1 MLEKLYTIFKK
12 SEGVSTDTRTIQP
25 NQIFFA
31 LKGPNF
37 DGNKY
42 IEFALDKG
50 AIAVVSDDKSHSN
63 SDKVFY
69 TEDALKTLQ
78 DLANYHRKQFS
89 IPIIGLT
96 GSNGKTTTKEL
107 LSAVLRQKYNTLS
120 TFGNLNN
127 HIGVPLTLL
136 KITQEHEM
144 AVIEMGANKEGD
156 INELCVIAEPTHGL
170 ITSIGKAHLE
180 GFGSIEGV
188 KRGKSEL
195 YRFFQS
201 TEGVIF
207 INNQVEHLKELLSS
221 NANTIEFGSTD
232 TLLFVEK
239 VKTSNPLSMI
249 IKYRD
254 KCFEVSTHLF
264 GSFHQNNV
272 LYAIQAGL
280 YFDVPM
286 ELILSAISNYIPSN
300 NRSEQRLWNE
310 NTVLLDAYNANPTSM
325 LSAIDEFDKFVQGNK
340 LLLLGDMMELGSYQ
354 KEEHQNVVDFIESKQ
369 IEAVLVGEIFYKTHS
384 QNGSTKK
391 FLTLDEA
398 SAYLKEANFKKYY
411 ILVKGSRKMSLEKIF
426 Q

>member
-1 MLEKLYTIFKK
+1 MLEKLYKIFQK
-12 SEGVSTDTRTIQP
+12 SKGVSTDTRTIVF

-31 LKGPNF
+31 LRGPNF
-37 DGNKY
+37 DGNQY
-42 IEFALDKG
+42 IELALEKG
-50 AIAVVSDDKSHSN
+50 AIAVVSDDKSLSN
-63 SDKVFY
+63 NDKIFY

-78 DLANYHRKQFS
+78 ELANHHRKQFS

-107 LSAVLRQKYNTLS
+107 ISIVLKKKFNTLS

-136 KITQEHEM
+136 KISKEHEV

-156 INELCVIAEPTHGL
+156 INELSLIAEPTHGL

-195 YRFFQS
+195 YRFLDS
-201 TEGVIF
+201 NDGIIF
-207 INNQVEHLKELLSS
+207 LNNQVEHLREMVPKD
-221 NANTIEFGSTD
+221 AKVIRFGTSD
-232 TLLFVEK
+232 TSLFVEK
-239 VKTSNPLSMI
+239 IISSNPLTMSI
-249 IKYRD
+249 LYGGKS
-254 KCFEVSTHLF
+254 FEVSTHLF

-272 LYAIQAGL
+272 LYAIQIGL

-286 ELILSAISNYIPSN
+286 NMILSAILNYIPSN
-300 NRSEQRLWNE
+300 NRSEQRKWNE

-325 LSAIDEFDKFVQGNK
+325 LSAIDEFCEFIQGNK
-340 LLLLGDMMELGSYQ
+340 LLLLGDMMELGTQ
-354 KEEHQNVVDFIESKQ
+354 QQEEHQSIVDFVESKQ
-369 IEAVLVGEIFYKTHS
+369 IETILVGEIFYNTHTQS
-384 QNGSTKK
+384 KKIKK
-391 FLTLDEA
+391 FLTLNEA
-398 SAYLKEANFKKYY
+398 TDYINGANLKKYS
-411 ILVKGSRKMSLEKIF
+411 ILVKGSRKMSLEKLF

>member
-1 MLEKLYTIFKK
+1 MLEKLYNIFKK
-12 SEGVSTDTRTIQP
+12 SEGVSTDTRTIKP

-42 IEFALDKG
+42 IELALEKG
-50 AIAVVSDDKSHSN
+50 AIAVVSDDKSQSN
-63 SDKVFY
+63 NDKVFY
-69 TEDALKTLQ
+69 TENTLKTMQ
-78 DLANYHRKQFS
+78 DLANHHRKQFS

-107 LSAVLRQKYNTLS
+107 LSSVLKQKYNTLS

-136 KITQEHEM
+136 NITREHEM
-144 AVIEMGANKEGD
+144 AVIEMGANKVGD
-156 INELCVIAEPTHGL
+156 IDELSVIAEPTHGL

-195 YRFFQS
+195 YRFLQN
-201 TEGVIF
+201 TDGIIF
-207 INNQVEHLKELLSS
+207 INNQVEHLMELLPN
-221 NANTIEFGSTD
+221 NANVIEFGSSD

-239 VKTSNPLSMI
+239 VKSSNPLSMS
-249 IKYRD
+249 IKYID
-254 KCFEVSTHLF
+254 TSFEVSTHLF
-264 GSFHQNNV
+264 GSFHKNNV
-272 LYAIQAGL
+272 LYAIQTGL
-280 YFDVPM
+280 YFDVSM

-325 LSAIDEFDKFVQGNK
+325 LSAIDEFDKFVEGNK
-340 LLLLGDMMELGSYQ
+340 LLLLGDMMELGNYQ
-354 KEEHQNVVDFIESKQ
+354 LEEHQNIVDFIESKQ
-369 IEAVLVGEIFYKTHS
+369 IEAVLVGEIFYKTKS
-384 QNGSTKK
+384 NNASTKK
-391 FLTLDEA
+391 FLTLDNV
-398 SAYLKEANFKKYY
+398 STYLQESNFKKYS

>member
-1 MLEKLYTIFKK
+1 MVEELYNIFKN
-12 SEGVSTDTRTIQP
+12 SDGVSTDTRTIQP
-25 NQIFFA
+25 NQLFFA

-37 DGNKY
+37 DGNQY
-42 IEFALDKG
+42 VSLAIEKG
-50 AIAVVSDDKSHSN
+50 AIAVVSNDKSYKEN
-63 SDKVFY
+63 EKVFY

-78 DLANYHRKQFS
+78 DLANHHRKQFS
-89 IPIIGLT
+89 IPVIGLT

-107 LSAVLRQKYNTLS
+107 LSSVLKQKYHTLS

-136 KITQEHEM
+136 NITQEHEV

-156 INELCVIAEPTHGL
+156 INELSVIAEPTHGL

-195 YRFFQS
+195 YRFLQNND
-201 TEGVIF
+201 GVIF
-207 INNQVEHLKELLSS
+207 INNQLEHLKELLPN
-221 NANTIEFGSTD
+221 NANIVEFGSSD
-232 TLLFVEK
+232 TILFVEK
-239 VKTSNPLSMI
+239 VKTSNPLTMS

-254 KCFEVSTHLF
+254 KRFEVLTHLF

-272 LYAIQAGL
+272 LYAIETGL

-286 ELILSAISNYIPSN
+286 ELILTAISNYIPSN
-300 NRSEQRLWNE
+300 NRSEQLLWND
-310 NTVLLDAYNANPTSM
+310 NIVLLDAYNANPTSM
-325 LSAIDEFDKFVQGNK
+325 LSAIDEFCEFIQGNK
-340 LLLLGDMMELGSYQ
+340 MLLLGDMMELGGYQ
-354 KEEHQNVVDFIESKQ
+354 QEEHQNIVDFIESKQ
-369 IEAVLVGEIFYKTHS
+369 IEAVLVGDIFYQT
-384 QNGSTKK
+384 QTRNASTQK
-391 FLTLDEA
+391 FLTLDKA
-398 SAYLKEANFKKYY
+398 SAFLQESNLKKYS